1 MRGVLVAVFA
11 LFGLACCSDCA
22 IVPSGIDIYEKY
34 IIADVVVTSPQQGML
49 IEELSDSLCGSIS
62 LFVDTAFWFCAVQTC
77 VMMMCVVCA

>member
-11 LFGLACCSDCA
+11 LFGLACCLEGA

-62 LFVDTAFWFCAVQTC
+62 LFVGTAFWSCAVQTC